1 MPIITRRLFI
11 HGRVQG
17 VGFRWS
23 LNAEASALGLK
34 GWVRNR
40 IDGCVEAVLIGNAEA
55 VDTLTV
61 WAHHGPTSARVDRV
75 TINDEPTTEKEMS
88 CKRFEKRP
96 TF

>member
-1 MPIITRRLFI
+1 MTAVTRCLLI
-11 HGRVQG
+11 EGRVQG

-23 LNAEASALGLK
+23 FMEQARELGLD

-40 IDGCVEAVLIGNAEA
+40 SDGSVEAVLIGDAEA

-75 TINDEPTTEKEMS
+75 TINDEPTTEKEML
-88 CKRFEKRP
+88 CKKFEKRP

>member
-1 MPIITRRLFI
+1 MTPITRRLFI

-40 IDGCVEAVLIGNAEA
+40 SDGSVEAVLIGDAEA

-61 WAHHGPTSARVDRV
+61 WAHQGPTSARVDRV
-75 TINDEPTTEKEMS
+75 TINDELIMEKEMS